1 MTQWER
7 SAKKRRLMTT
17 PDWTGFKTDANVDS
31 PLEGTRPFFATTKN
45 YDSRGMEKKEETK
58 EGQPVAEPSFFS
70 KYWMY
75 ILAALFVLPRLFE
88 APAEGA
94 AAGGA
99 APATGS
105 ARQ

>member
-17 PDWTGFKTDANVDS
+17 PDWTGFKTAANVNS

-45 YDSRGMEKKEETK
+45 YDSRGQEKKEEVKDGKPT
-58 EGQPVAEPSFFS
+58 AEPSFFS

-88 APAEGA
+88 APAGDAPAGGA
-94 AAGGA
+94 PAAGGA
-99 APATGS
+99 T
-105 ARQ
+105 R